1 MNKIRLLLLVFFIIS
16 LSGCTPKGCSFLP
29 RASLLILSH
38 HLEKVDED
46 TVQITGVARNT
57 STAEL
62 QYAEVIGK
70 FYDKNGTL
78 LHSGVDSTTDLDPGQ
93 IWEFTISTGVHP
105 SLNILS
111 WRLEID
117 DSGARITG
125 EAENNGDVMLS
136 FAKVTGRFYSAG
148 GTEWASGTATTT
160 GLGVGEIWK
169 YTIPYP
175 RSKPGYRKMH
185 SAEVEV
191 TDIDCEP
198 IEGVDHTTVEVGALR
213 GRTVMP

>member
-1 MNKIRLLLLVFFIIS
+1 MNKIWFLPLILLIMLA
-16 LSGCTPKGCSFLP
+16 GCTPRRFSLLP

-38 HLEKVDED
+38 HLEKGVGED
-46 TVQITGVARNT
+46 TVQMTGVARNNCA
-57 STAEL
+57 AEL

-70 FYDKNGTL
+70 FYDKAGTL
-78 LHSGVDSTTDLDPGQ
+78 LHSGVDSTINLSPGQ
-93 IWEFTISTGVHP
+93 IWEFTISMGVHP

-117 DSGARITG
+117 GSGARITG

-175 RSKPGYRKMH
+175 RSNYSKMRR
-185 SAEVEV
+185 AEVEV

-198 IEGVDHTTVEVGALR
+198 IEGVDHTTVQVGALR

>member
-1 MNKIRLLLLVFFIIS
+1 MNKIRLLLLVFFIMS

-46 TVQITGVARNT
+46 TVQITGVARNDGAT
-57 STAEL
+57 EL

-70 FYDKNGTL
+70 FYDKQGGTL
-78 LHSGVDSTTDLDPGQ
+78 LHKGVAKTTDLGPGQ
-93 IWEFTISTGVHP
+93 IWEFTISMGVHP

-117 DSGARITG
+117 GSGARITG

-175 RSKPGYRKMH
+175 RSNYRKMH
-185 SAEVEV
+185 RAEVEV

-198 IEGVDHTTVEVGALR
+198 IEGVDHTTVQVGTLR
-213 GRTVMP
+213 GRSVMP